1 MRNIVKGITLFKKGD
16 KGNYIVKEG
25 KLELITNYSKKF

>member
-16 KGNYIVKEG
+16 KGN
-25 KLELITNYSKKF
+25 LYSKRRKIRINNKL